1 MAAYHVQD
9 RIEAQSE
16 SAHQSTIARDKWID
30 GRAKEI
36 IGIFPEDP
44 NLLVAFSKP
53 RRELDPSA
61 FRHEASIE
69 AYNDYV
75 SAVAYAQA
83 EYEWSHLTG
92 CPF

>member
-1 MAAYHVQD
+1 MNAYYAQD
-9 RIEAQSE
+9 RIEAQRE
-16 SAHQSTIARDKWID
+16 FAHQSGIEREKWID
-30 GRAKEI
+30 DRAKEI
-36 IGIFPEDP
+36 IAIFPEDP

-53 RRELDPSA
+53 RRELDPGA

-83 EYEWSHLTG
+83 EYEWSHRTG